1 MTPARHPADGYYP
14 VAPAR
19 PAQPLS
25 RIAMRSLRHAV
36 AWLLLVPTAACHI
49 EDRTPTGSRRD
60 EDAVIALISQYG
72 RSLSEQDWST
82 VRGLFWRGGSY
93 SGPLVPRSVGQAVP
107 IDSALA
113 QMARGVDGSGPE
125 SYDVRILRTDFRQNG
140 DVAAAWVT
148 TRRRTPIAGA
158 GMPAERDWVEH
169 LVLRRIGGN
178 WRILTVAGA
187 TIPRGGPRER

>member
-1 MTPARHPADGYYP
+1 
-14 VAPAR
+14 
-19 PAQPLS
+19 
-25 RIAMRSLRHAV
+25 MRSLRHAV
-36 AWLLLVPTAACHI
+36 ACVLLLPALGCRI

-60 EDAVIALISQYG
+60 EDAVIGLIAQYA
-72 RSLSEQDWST
+72 RSLSEQDWSA

-113 QMARGVDGSGPE
+113 HMARRMDGSGPG
-125 SYDVRILRTDFRQNG
+125 SYDVRILRTDFRQDG

-148 TRRRTPIAGA
+148 TRRLTPLPGA
-158 GMPAERDWVEH
+158 GGPVERDWVEH

-178 WRILTVAGA
+178 WRILSVAGA
-187 TIPRGGPRER
+187 TAPRGGTRER

>member
-1 MTPARHPADGYYP
+1 
-14 VAPAR
+14 
-19 PAQPLS
+19 
-25 RIAMRSLRHAV
+25 MRSLRHAV
-36 AWLLLVPTAACHI
+36 AWLLLVPAAACHI

-60 EDAVIALISQYG
+60 EDAVIALIAQYG
-72 RSLSEQDWST
+72 RSLSEQDWGT

-113 QMARGVDGSGPE
+113 QMARRVDGSGPE
-125 SYDVRILRTDFRQNG
+125 SFDVRILRTDFRQNG

-148 TRRRTPIAGA
+148 TRRRTPIAGG

-187 TIPRGGPRER
+187 TSPRGEPRER